1 MLEYFRSYDSC
12 WWTGGMKI
20 MSLVKLVI
28 SLLQEAFMK
37 WVLDYMGPIK
47 PIGKH
52 IQNKYILVVTDYG
65 TKWLE
70 ARTLQMNTI
79 VITTRLIYECILT
92 QFGYPLTLLTK
103 EGVHFISD
111 VIKHLTNISNWSI
124 PFPLHTIH
132 RVMDKHT

>member
-1 MLEYFRSYDSC
+1 
-12 WWTGGMKI
+12 

-28 SLLQEAFMK
+28 LLLDEPFMK
-37 WVLDYMGPIK
+37 WGLDYMEPIK

-52 IQNKYILVVTDYG
+52 IRNKYILVVMDYG

-79 VITTRLIYECILT
+79 VVTTTLIYECILN
-92 QFGYPLTLLTK
+92 QFGYPLTLLTE

-111 VIKHLTNISNWSI
+111 VIKHLTNTSS
-124 PFPLHTIH
+124 
-132 RVMDKHT
+132 